1 MRTLQSTF
9 LCPDVFSVF
18 RTVITSSH
26 PWIQLFVVSLIFVV
40 WASTML
46 VWVVDLQERYRNS
59 WNSSYP
65 SDPVPDPPE
74 TGYDPL
80 GFGQVRTP

>member
-1 MRTLQSTF
+1 
-9 LCPDVFSVF
+9 
-18 RTVITSSH
+18 
-26 PWIQLFVVSLIFVV
+26 
-40 WASTML
+40 ML